1 MQFTYTIEEV
11 NLDSIRV
18 RYQDGSY
25 AIVPVEK
32 TNTRQDI
39 EAKIAQFCNYYEP
52 FTDLAEIPFSAGD
65 TGTITPDDAPT
76 PPAHTPWPQL
86 LTYQDL
92 RRDSYPSIG
101 DQLDA
106 LYWDRNANPEPLEKL
121 DVAIAEVKEK
131 FPKTMAPIT
140 PQQALEQYGMG
151 QFATPDQLI
160 KVLEA

>member
-25 AIVPVEK
+25 AIIPLEK

-65 TGTITPDDAPT
+65 TGAIAP
-76 PPAHTPWPQL
+76 ASAAAQSAAQL

-106 LYWDRNANPEPLEKL
+106 LYWDRNANPEPLEKI

-160 KVLEA
+160 AVLED